1 MRSDDAWKRY
11 AAAEDGAIRKHAR
24 GKIRIALAYPNRYAV
39 GMANLGLHV
48 VYGLLNRYEDVVCE
62 RVFLPENDELAV
74 GRRLGD
80 QVSPTE
86 DVPGGAPERRLPQP
100 GRELGL
106 EQPRERGFA
115 DADGAFDGDKGIGQG
130 SSSPEGFEIDDSTG
144 EGIRQSRRG
153 KASS

>member
-74 GRRLGD
+74 GRLATFESGLPVAAVD
-80 QVSPTE
+80 LIAFSISFESDYSHLLTLLKLA
-86 DVPGGAPERRLPQP
+86 GGPLQA
-100 GRELGL
+100 
-106 EQPRERGFA
+106 A
-115 DADGAFDGDKGIGQG
+115 
-130 SSSPEGFEIDDSTG
+130 
-144 EGIRQSRRG
+144 
-153 KASS
+153 